1 MPKQGPHKPR
11 RWLRAHHGGFWRLFW
26 KHYWRHGLRTVL
38 LITGLM
44 FLLEHQG
51 CTHSWEMAGLDS
63 FVRFNA
69 PRYSDDIVVVEITDD
84 DYEHHFH
91 SRSPLDAGLLATL
104 LTAIHSAHP
113 ALIVLDIDTSDD
125 SFRKLDELGVAAW
138 PEVLWAR
145 VPKRTPRG
153 EHPGDG
159 YLAALEPVAGGL
171 VTDASRMGVPIFPVD
186 SDGVVRRY
194 RQQIDTSAG
203 TLPSLSWNAARRYN
217 IKSKERAGD
226 ILFNFPGDRY
236 AFPIVQAGEFLGP
249 ADPQGW
255 GRILGRKI
263 VMVGGDYAAGR
274 DTYFT
279 ARGEMAGVELVAHAA
294 QSDLAGGGIGESSF
308 LVSAAFDIVF
318 GTLLVLLFFRLQLQ
332 PAFVICLACLL
343 VLPVAA
349 SWVTFRSLAYWVSFI
364 PLILGMLLHQL
375 YDYDRE
381 QRAELER
388 LRKDHE
394 ELLKLRRQTAEAP
407 PPAV

>member
-1 MPKQGPHKPR
+1 MRHVG
-11 RWLRAHHGGFWRLFW
+11 FW

-38 LITGLM
+38 VITGLM

-69 PRYSDDIVVVEITDD
+69 PRYSDQIVVIEITDD
-84 DYEHHFH
+84 DYARQFQ
-91 SRSPLDAGLLATL
+91 SRSPLDAGRLGALLN
-104 LTAIHSAHP
+104 AIHSAHP

-194 RQQIDTSAG
+194 RQQLETSAG
-203 TLPSLSWNAARRYN
+203 TLPSLAWNAARRYN
-217 IKSKERAGD
+217 IKAKERSGD
-226 ILFNFPGDRY
+226 ILFNFAGDR
-236 AFPIVQAGEFLGP
+236 FPIVQAREFLGP
-249 ADPQGW
+249 AHPQEW
-255 GRILGRKI
+255 SRSLGGKI
-263 VMVGGDYAAGR
+263 VVVGGDYAAGR

-294 QSDLAGGGIGESSF
+294 QSDLEGGGIGEVVES
-308 LVSAAFDIVF
+308 
-318 GTLLVLLFFRLQLQ
+318 G
-332 PAFVICLACLL
+332 
-343 VLPVAA
+343 
-349 SWVTFRSLAYWVSFI
+349 
-364 PLILGMLLHQL
+364 
-375 YDYDRE
+375 
-381 QRAELER
+381 AE
-388 LRKDHE
+388 
-394 ELLKLRRQTAEAP
+394 P
-407 PPAV
+407 SG